1 MFRRFNLAP
10 KATEFLPEGVVVP
23 TEGREAT
30 LKPENI
36 GSPEQRAR
44 VISYFPDAET
54 NRTWSSLTVARTVT
68 VVPEKIR
75 VDGIN
80 EKIRLAEKSLL
91 RDTPE
96 VTAKAG
102 RFIIEDP
109 RSNPEDP
116 ITGKVFVL
124 GRQMMLYEFVEHD
137 GGVEVT
143 SAQAVLSH
151 RQKYDLP
158 VGSRITTSVRLLG
171 PDDPFAD
178 SDDTIQGV
186 DLNAVY
192 SKKPTPEDRFVD
204 SIVNAVSTYKQ
215 EQASQ

>member
-10 KATEFLPEGVVVP
+10 KATEFLPQNVITP
-23 TEGREAT
+23 THDREVT

-68 VVPEKIR
+68 VAPEKIR

-96 VTAKAG
+96 VTARVG

-116 ITGKVFVL
+116 ITGRVFVM
-124 GRQMMLYEFVEHD
+124 GPQMMRYEFVENDD
-137 GGVEVT
+137 GVT
-143 SAQAVLSH
+143 VMSAAAVASH
-151 RQKYDLP
+151 REKYDLP
-158 VGSRITTSVRLLG
+158 VGARMTTSVRLLG
-171 PDDPFAD
+171 PDNPFAGLD
-178 SDDTIQGV
+178 GIEGV
-186 DLNAVY
+186 DLDAVY
-192 SKKPTPEDRFVD
+192 VEEPAPEDHFVD
-204 SIVNAVSTYKQ
+204 SIVHAVSEYKQ
-215 EQASQ
+215 KQSV